1 MREETKGVMAMVLAC
16 TIWGLSGLYYKL
28 LAHVPPLEVL
38 AHRTLWSLAFFAL
51 VLLVQG
57 RLQAVPAALTRSG
70 ARSAGLI
77 VLSAFMISTNWFFF
91 IWSVQTGRAT
101 EASIGYYI
109 FPLVSV
115 LFGALFFSER
125 LGRAQLLAVGLAAL
139 AVVLLTLGLGVA
151 PWVALIISVTFGLY
165 GSAKK
170 VLEAGPVVS
179 VTAEVLVLAPIAVV
193 VLWFAHSGG
202 QGAFATD
209 PATTLL
215 LMGAGPLTAA
225 PLILFS
231 FAARRARMATIGLV
245 QYLNPTLQFLVATVI
260 FAEVFTPWH
269 AMALGLIWVA
279 LSIYSVSSLRQAR
292 AARRARSSA

>member
-1 MREETKGVMAMVLAC
+1 
-16 TIWGLSGLYYKL
+16 
-28 LAHVPPLEVL
+28 
-38 AHRTLWSLAFFAL
+38 
-51 VLLVQG
+51 
-57 RLQAVPAALTRSG
+57 
-70 ARSAGLI
+70 
-77 VLSAFMISTNWFFF
+77 
-91 IWSVQTGRAT
+91 VQTGRAT